1 MIHHGIVKGTQAVK
15 PECIEINGDTVY
27 IRGDIVRK
35 SEAED
40 DRTMEYWEY
49 TEDVLSKSEYESMK
63 ACAPA
68 VGIADDEWNDGL
80 QTMVRT
86 ILYERTDGDRA
97 RAERNIRLGIDVE
110 ANTAKLKAIDD
121 YCKAVEATKTAAGYP
136 ANVPAYPETISF

>member
-35 SEAED
+35 SETED

-49 TEDVLSKSEYESMK
+49 TEDVLTRTEYDAIRAS
-63 ACAPA
+63 APA
-68 VGIADDEWNDGL
+68 VSFDAWNDGL
-80 QTMVRT
+80 QTMMRT
-86 ILYERTDGDRA
+86 ILYERTDGERA
-97 RAERNIRLGIDVE
+97 KAERNIRLNVDVE

-121 YCKAVEATKTAAGYP
+121 YCKAVEATKNAKGYP
-136 ANVPAYPETISF
+136 ENVPNYPESVI